1 MVGETLLA
9 SFGFKFRSV
18 VNLLVSVY
26 AVAVTFSFW
35 DYGSSGIENVASV
48 FGLLGLNSVASGI
61 ASSYITIRDFTGV
74 AHDFLAFLVGAW
86 LVLSCIFFAQTYEE
100 ELPKMHNIA
109 PNSVFGVTAFFGLC
123 VDLFSPGNPWNLA
136 LAPIIASV
144 AWGSYN
150 AVKISSCTHKVPN
163 ALAVSFVIALGLLS
177 VPLYLVLSFP
187 LWFAQGSSLGSDSDE
202 NEHE

>member
-35 DYGSSGIENVASV
+35 DYGSSGIENVASAL
-48 FGLLGLNSVASGI
+48 GLLGLDSVASGI
-61 ASSYITIRDFTGV
+61 VSSYITIREFTG
-74 AHDFLAFLVGAW
+74 ATRNFLAFLVGAW
-86 LVLSCIFFAQTYEE
+86 LVLSCIFFAQTYKED
-100 ELPKMHNIA
+100 LPERLDIA

-123 VDLFSPGNPWNLA
+123 VDLFSPGNPWNLS
-136 LAPIIASV
+136 LVPIIASV

-150 AVKISSCTHKVPN
+150 AVKILSCTHKVPN
-163 ALAVSFVIALGLLS
+163 ALAVAFVMALGLLS
-177 VPLYLVLSFP
+177 VPLYVVLSIP
-187 LWFAQGSSLGSDSDE
+187 LWFAQGSSLDSDSNE